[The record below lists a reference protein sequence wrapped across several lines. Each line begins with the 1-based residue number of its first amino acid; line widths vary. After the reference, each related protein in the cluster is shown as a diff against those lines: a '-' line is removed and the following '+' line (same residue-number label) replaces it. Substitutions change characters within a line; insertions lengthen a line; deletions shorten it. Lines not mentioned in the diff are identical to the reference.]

1 MCYCSAKYHCFI
13 SIMHTR
19 KMPGKSH
26 FSDRTHE
33 KKPFIWFYLLSY
45 YSRSFECAS
54 WFNCS
59 YCFPISAL
67 QCPCFRSC
75 FSNFL
80 PLSPGWHYVW
90 LSCLSALNTNDL
102 ATLDISITGYR
113 LAILSSSCLST
124 YRNDMYL
131 SIFSLMPSI
140 LGPMLLAGNGFRFQE
155 SSCTIN

>member
-1 MCYCSAKYHCFI
+1 
-13 SIMHTR
+13 MHTR

-26 FSDRTHE
+26 AVIGHMKRNHFLDSIYCH
-33 KKPFIWFYLLSY
+33 IICVLL
-45 YSRSFECAS
+45 CCTL

-59 YCFPISAL
+59 YCFILSAP
-67 QCPCFRSC
+67 QCPSFHSC
-75 FSNFL
+75 FSYF
-80 PLSPGWHYVW
+80 LSPSQGWHYVW

-102 ATLDISITGYR
+102 ATLDISITQYR

-140 LGPMLLAGNGFRFQE
+140 RGPMLLAWNGFKFQE
-155 SSCTIN
+155 SFCTIN